1 MENDLNTTGPWWAVA
16 GLAIGAAGKALADIV
31 GGGRK
36 ARADQLDLALAR
48 LEKMERR
55 VDGQAAEIDRLKT
68 ALNESERKRILTE
81 DRCVDLQERV
91 DSLETEQTTT
101 NEHVAT
107 LTQQILDL
115 GQQPAPK
122 PVKPQP
128 KRGAKRS

>member
-1 MENDLNTTGPWWAVA
+1 MDTDPNTTGPWWAVA
-16 GLAIGAAGKALADIV
+16 GLAIGAAGKAVADIV

-55 VDGQAAEIDRLKT
+55 VDGQAAEISRLKD
-68 ALNESERKRILTE
+68 ALLESERKRLITE

-91 DSLETEQTTT
+91 DSLESEQTTT

-107 LTQQILDL
+107 LTQQILDM

-122 PVKPQP
+122 PTPPKT
-128 KRGAKRS
+128 KRGARK